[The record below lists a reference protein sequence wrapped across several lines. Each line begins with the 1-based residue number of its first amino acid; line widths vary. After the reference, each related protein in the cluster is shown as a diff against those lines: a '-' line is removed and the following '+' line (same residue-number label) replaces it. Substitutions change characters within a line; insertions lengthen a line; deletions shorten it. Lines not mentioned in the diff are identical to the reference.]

1 MKINKDLL
9 SGINVKKI
17 NCFKTCCCINDNI
30 VIVNKDNK
38 ICDIFDDMFNYFL
51 KDVCYS
57 HLQIEELCNNIQKR
71 MDETYNYYLNLQ
83 DKIEEMLYPSYS
95 YYLLIINISKIYHTL
110 NLGRYFLEKCKKVDN
125 VIVREMPYLDR
136 NRNVLELNKAK
147 YRLYIFL
154 LDNWFKEDLY
164 VDYKKYNMNNCELY
178 LFLALISTVYIIGG
192 DNLLEVS
199 KMLKYINCTYSILLK
214 EYENDQ
220 KNNQDKFK
228 EEYNDI

>member
-95 YYLLIINISKIYHTL
+95 YYLLI
-110 NLGRYFLEKCKKVDN
+110 
-125 VIVREMPYLDR
+125 
-136 NRNVLELNKAK
+136 
-147 YRLYIFL
+147 
-154 LDNWFKEDLY
+154 
-164 VDYKKYNMNNCELY
+164 
-178 LFLALISTVYIIGG
+178 
-192 DNLLEVS
+192 
-199 KMLKYINCTYSILLK
+199 
-214 EYENDQ
+214 
-220 KNNQDKFK
+220 
-228 EEYNDI
+228 